1 MPIGCEVELLIRL
14 VVYWLDLPFW
24 FFSVVISWDG
34 KAVIDTRL
42 KDIIIRHQTGYTN
55 NKTFNE
61 TVISKAE
68 RNFRIEIVEID
79 GNEVQNEIR
88 EQLARSKETLENQM
102 QELGLLDAPD
112 QLLVLKEA
120 EETQKEV
127 IRLERANKALQVEL
141 DELKEKLEDER
152 TEKQKGSMNRR
163 KLMSQLQEYQMKLE
177 TDTQKYSGWEDSVA
191 SYREKITSLASNLE
205 SSELAR
211 IKAEKSEG
219 LLKLHINELEESM
232 VEICI

>member
-1 MPIGCEVELLIRL
+1 MYPYFDEKPE
-14 VVYWLDLPFW
+14 
-24 FFSVVISWDG
+24 
-34 KAVIDTRL
+34 
-42 KDIIIRHQTGYTN
+42 N
-55 NKTFNE
+55 NSESLF
-61 TVISKAE
+61 
-68 RNFRIEIVEID
+68 
-79 GNEVQNEIR
+79 
-88 EQLARSKETLENQM
+88 
-102 QELGLLDAPD
+102 
-112 QLLVLKEA
+112 QLLTDNMKNYKKEA

-232 VEICI
+232 VEICISNFMKIQELLKFSISSGKSE